1 MADSKDLVGQILEN
15 YGNIIIDGCR
25 KILIQNNKE
34 ATGSLVA
41 SIRFEN
47 IKIFGFN
54 YTFKI
59 FMDEHWQNVEDGR
72 GAGKKMP
79 PEKPI
84 IDWIR
89 DKGLKLDRKGLIGK
103 IKTKG
108 KNKGRPYTREEVQKS
123 VAFGIRKSISK
134 FGIKPLPFVA
144 TVINDQL
151 KADLKKELTEA
162 LKQEIK
168 LNFEL
173 PTRKN

>member
-1 MADSKDLVGQILEN
+1 MVEGKDLVGQILES
-15 YGNIIIDGCR
+15 YGNKIIDGCR

-59 FMDEHWQNVEDGR
+59 LMDEHWINVEDGR
-72 GAGKKMP
+72 AAGKKLP
-79 PEKPI
+79 PEEPI
-84 IDWIR
+84 INWIR
-89 DKGLKLDRKGLIGK
+89 DKGLKLDRKGLIGR

-123 VAFGIRKSISK
+123 ASFGIRKSISK
-134 FGIKPLPFVA
+134 FGIKPLPFVS
-144 TVINDQL
+144 TVISSQL
-151 KADLKKELTEA
+151 KEDLKREITEA

-168 LNFEL
+168 LSFEL
-173 PTRKN
+173 PNRK